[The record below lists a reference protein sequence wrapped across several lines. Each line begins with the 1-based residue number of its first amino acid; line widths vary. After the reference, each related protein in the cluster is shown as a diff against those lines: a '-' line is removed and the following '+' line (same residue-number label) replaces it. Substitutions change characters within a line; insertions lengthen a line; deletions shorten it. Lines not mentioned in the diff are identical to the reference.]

1 MKTITIIRQL
11 STTIAMLLVHIHVHA
26 VNGFGGL
33 DGSDRSCYCG
43 QFTNLLICEDPDD
56 KQICFCNED
65 GNVYCDKK
73 VPDDIIDEPA
83 PPVQELAELLLVAE
97 IYTVD
102 GCFCDDVTN
111 VLSCDHPLKEEYCF
125 CNEDGGSLRCSTDT
139 PPIGS
144 PAYSTPTKEEI
155 AAAFAISSFICDNE
169 QMEIEHDAVIRVGD
183 SVRVCL
189 LPQDTTSDDRTSINE
204 ITEVTCSNGM
214 DQSFSI
220 IPISVQDE
228 RDQVTFEFS
237 NGVGRGFETIIKR
250 EYTPFSR
257 GYRGVSF
264 TCSGSVSL
272 STTTTTRRRRH
283 LVETTSAVE
292 EAFSLSVNI
301 VDANGDDDDTVI
313 SGSNN
318 IAKDIG
324 TNLAYIAI
332 IAARLLFL

>member
-125 CNEDGGSLRCSTDT
+125 CNEDGGTVVYVVV
-139 PPIGS
+139 PIHPQLEVQHIQHQLKKRVLLPLQS
-144 PAYSTPTKEEI
+144 RHLFVIMNKWKSNMMQLSELVILCVYVFYHKILQVMIVHTSMRSQKLPV
-155 AAAFAISSFICDNE
+155 
-169 QMEIEHDAVIRVGD
+169 QMEWISPFQSSPSLFRMKDTRLRSSSLTVWVAD
-183 SVRVCL
+183 S
-189 LPQDTTSDDRTSINE
+189 
-204 ITEVTCSNGM
+204 
-214 DQSFSI
+214 
-220 IPISVQDE
+220 
-228 RDQVTFEFS
+228 
-237 NGVGRGFETIIKR
+237 KR
-250 EYTPFSR
+250 
-257 GYRGVSF
+257 
-264 TCSGSVSL
+264 
-272 STTTTTRRRRH
+272 
-283 LVETTSAVE
+283 
-292 EAFSLSVNI
+292 
-301 VDANGDDDDTVI
+301 
-313 SGSNN
+313 
-318 IAKDIG
+318 
-324 TNLAYIAI
+324 
-332 IAARLLFL
+332 